1 MCISKTEY
9 YKHSKIFNCFAMTYH
24 ENSFVMDVGLLAD
37 LSKELRDRICAE
49 TLSKLQ
55 KRTDRELFTINR
67 EVDRVLKNES
77 YIKSRLYSLVNV
89 LQTDQK
95 RSMKI
100 RSTLWNR
107 RSIVPSNKKMSEQS
121 NRNNRLKNDN
131 QLDMVVHSA
140 PPRITL
146 DHLPPTIVKS
156 GRRLYPLQN
165 TIHQKS
171 EIFPDE
177 NNKRYKSEHMFTKTK
192 EQGNFAT
199 QWRPESD
206 PLRWS
211 DIQFT
216 TIDSEARE
224 KSRNR
229 LCGAFNAT
237 SFQLIY
243 AQ

>member
-1 MCISKTEY
+1 
-9 YKHSKIFNCFAMTYH
+9 MTYDQ
-24 ENSFVMDVGLLAD
+24 NFFVMDVGLLAD

-49 TLSKLQ
+49 TFSKLQ
-55 KRTDRELFTINR
+55 KRTDKELFTVNC
-67 EVDRVLKNES
+67 EVDRVLRNES
-77 YIKSRLYSLVNV
+77 HIKSRLYFLVDAP
-89 LQTDQK
+89 QTYEK
-95 RSMKI
+95 RSMRF
-100 RSTLWNR
+100 RSILWNR
-107 RSIVPSNKKMSEQS
+107 SLIPSNKVISNQS
-121 NRNNRLKNDN
+121 DRYYKLANVRLKPFCDKFQCGEYRQNN

-146 DHLPPTIVKS
+146 DHLPPMIVKS
-156 GRRLYPLQN
+156 GQRLYPSQNALLQKN
-165 TIHQKS
+165 ELSLGKNS
-171 EIFPDE
+171 
-177 NNKRYKSEHMFTKTK
+177 KRYKSENMLTKTK

-206 PLRWS
+206 PLSWS

-216 TIDSEARE
+216 TIDSEARG